1 MSWRSGS
8 RKVEINWLAT
18 VLAFIVGMV
27 VAGVWYGKVFL
38 AAWAKLTGIAAAD
51 SAKARARNMV
61 QLAIANGLTA
71 LGLAIGIAIA
81 SKAFGD
87 DSVWLA
93 LVVGLVAWATLSATT
108 LLQHNAF
115 ELKPPKLTF
124 LNNAYQL
131 VLFLAMALVI
141 GLM

>member
-1 MSWRSGS
+1 M
-8 RKVEINWLAT
+8 VEINWLAA
-18 VLAFIVGMV
+18 LIAFAVGML

-38 AAWAKLTGIAAAD
+38 AAWARLTGIAAAD
-51 SAKARARNMV
+51 SAKARTRNMV

-81 SKAFGD
+81 SEAFDD
-87 DSVWLA
+87 DSVWPA
-93 LVVGLVAWATLSATT
+93 LLVGFIAWATLSATT

-115 ELKPPKLTF
+115 ELKPPKLTV

-131 VLFLAMALVI
+131 VLFLVMALVI
-141 GLM
+141 GVL

>member
-1 MSWRSGS
+1 V
-8 RKVEINWLAT
+8 VEINWLAA
-18 VLAFIVGMV
+18 LIAFAVGMV

-38 AAWAKLTGIAAAD
+38 AAWARLTGIAPAD
-51 SAKARARNMV
+51 SAKARTRNMV

-71 LGLAIGIAIA
+71 IGLAIGIAIA
-81 SKAFGD
+81 SEAFND
-87 DSVWLA
+87 ESVWPA

-115 ELKPPKLTF
+115 ELKPPKLTL

-141 GLM
+141 GAM